1 MKPGTPIS
9 SGSALEASTLR
20 RKGLMDFDRHPCFN
34 AGPRHST
41 ARIHLPVAEK
51 CNIQCNFCNRKYDCV
66 NESRPGVTSAI
77 LPPSQALDYLG
88 AVLRKIDNISVVGIA
103 GPGDPFADG
112 ERTLAVMEKVHERY
126 PDKLLCVAT
135 NGLGLAAYAER
146 LAALDVSHVTI
157 TCNAVDPETGGK
169 IYAWVRDGPRVYR
182 GKEGAALLLERQIGG
197 VKILKSLGITVKI
210 NTVIIPGLNDAHAVQ
225 VAETMAGLGADI
237 QNCIPL
243 KPVEG
248 TAFENMDSP
257 GVGVMAALRLEAG
270 RYLRQMSHCCRCRAD
285 AAGLMGDQNRAEIA
299 ELLEEAGTI
308 KPSAERPYVAAAS
321 MEGLFVNRHLGEAS
335 SFRIFALENGKPVL
349 KEQRPAPAP
358 GTGEAR
364 WETLADTLGDCFA
377 ILCANCGE
385 SPKRILESRGFALVA
400 GEGLIRDVA
409 GFLLKGKKVPGIY
422 RVKAGRCGAG
432 EGCAGTG
439 GGCGA

>member
-1 MKPGTPIS
+1 
-9 SGSALEASTLR
+9 
-20 RKGLMDFDRHPCFN
+20 MDFDRHPCFN
-34 AGPRHST
+34 AEVRHST
-41 ARIHLPVAEK
+41 GRIHLPVAEK
-51 CNIQCNFCNRKYDCV
+51 CNIRCNYCNRKYDCV

-77 LPPSQALDYLG
+77 LSPSQALEYLG
-88 AVLRKIDNISVVGIA
+88 AVLRKINNISVAGIA

-112 ERTLAVMEKVHERY
+112 EVTLSTMKKIHEQY

-135 NGLGLAAYAER
+135 NGLGIAAYAER
-146 LAALDVSHVTI
+146 LAELNISHVTI
-157 TCNAVDPETGGK
+157 TCNAVDPAIGGK

-182 GKEGAALLLERQIGG
+182 GEEGAALLLEWQIEG

-225 VAETMAGLGADI
+225 VAGTMAGLGADI

-257 GVGVMAALRLEAG
+257 
-270 RYLRQMSHCCRCRAD
+270 
-285 AAGLMGDQNRAEIA
+285 
-299 ELLEEAGTI
+299 
-308 KPSAERPYVAAAS
+308 SAEAMA
-321 MEGLFVNRHLGEAS
+321 GLFVNRHLGEAS

-358 GTGEAR
+358 GTGDAR

-377 ILCANCGE
+377 ILCSNCGE
-385 SPKRILESRGFALVA
+385 SPKRILEKRGFALVA
-400 GEGLIRDVA
+400 GEGLISDVA
-409 GFLLKGKKVPGIY
+409 GFLLKGKKVPKIY
-422 RVKAGRCGAG
+422 RVKAGRCGTG
-432 EGCAGTG
+432 EGCTGNGT
-439 GGCGA
+439 GCGA